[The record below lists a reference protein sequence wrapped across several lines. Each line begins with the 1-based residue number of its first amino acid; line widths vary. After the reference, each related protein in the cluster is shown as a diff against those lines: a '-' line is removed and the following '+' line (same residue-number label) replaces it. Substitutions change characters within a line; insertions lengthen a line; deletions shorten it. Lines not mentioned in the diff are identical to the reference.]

1 MLQWRL
7 QQQQQQQLLTL
18 KGPAVSLLM
27 AIVTAC

>member
-7 QQQQQQQLLTL
+7 QQQQLLLTL